1 MTYLQPASFS
11 VFAERNIRPTPGRM
25 RKTMSSK
32 QNPRP
37 KTAVYRSPRHFPFS
51 RTETFAPLRANEEN
65 DVFKTKSP
73 SKDGGLSQPA
83 SFSVFAERNSR
94 PTPGRERKMM
104 LPKQRTPS
112 SDGVFVLVG
121 IVRLE
126 RTNEGVKDP
135 CLTAWLYPNFNEK
148 GTGKTY
154 AFSYLG
160 WVVGVEPT
168 IFGTTIRR
176 FNQLSHTH
184 HVWHAMKDSNLRP
197 TA

>member
-1 MTYLQPASFS
+1 MIPSEQIN
-11 VFAERNIRPTPGRM
+11 RNITP
-25 RKTMSSK
+25 SSDDISAARVIFRFRGAK
-32 QNPRP
+32 H
-37 KTAVYRSPRHFPFS
+37 SPHS
-51 RTETFAPLRANEEN
+51 GANEEN

-126 RTNEGVKDP
+126 RTNEGVKVP

>member
-1 MTYLQPASFS
+1 MLKDTTISHLLIPSEQIN
-11 VFAERNIRPTPGRM
+11 RNITP
-25 RKTMSSK
+25 SSDDISAAHVIFRFRGAK
-32 QNPRP
+32 H
-37 KTAVYRSPRHFPFS
+37 SPHS
-51 RTETFAPLRANEEN
+51 GANEEN
-65 DVFKTKSP
+65 DASKTNTP
-73 SKDGGLSQPA
+73 SK
-83 SFSVFAERNSR
+83 
-94 PTPGRERKMM
+94 
-104 LPKQRTPS
+104 
-112 SDGVFVLVG
+112 DGVFVLVG